1 MDDPYLSVFLLLMDN
16 QYDGAVDYLIVNV
29 NIKKK
34 KTKHMY
40 TCRCWNVYNIS

>member
-29 NIKKK
+29 NKK
-34 KTKHMY
+34 KTNKQTY
-40 TCRCWNVYNIS
+40 VYMWLLECL

>member
-29 NIKKK
+29 NKKK
-34 KTKHMY
+34 KNKHMY

>member
-16 QYDGAVDYLIVNV
+16 QYYGAVDYLIVNV

-34 KTKHMY
+34 NQTY
-40 TCRCWNVYNIS
+40 VYMSLLECL